1 MFLFSLA
8 ERLHMT
14 VTDLQQRMSEE
25 ELLLWTGFLTRQNE
39 LQEEAERR
47 ASRRR

>member
-1 MFLFSLA
+1 
-8 ERLHMT
+8 MT

-25 ELLLWTGFLTRQNE
+25 EMLLWVGYITRQNE

>member
-1 MFLFSLA
+1 
-8 ERLHMT
+8 MT

-25 ELLLWTGFLTRQNE
+25 EMLLWVGYITRQNE

-47 ASRRR
+47 AARRR